1 MKKFVSIMIAALLA
15 MSLFAGCATNQ
26 DSSGTDEASQQPAS
40 SGEAEGSFDAD
51 NEIMVVSREDGSG
64 TRGAFVEL
72 LGIEQED
79 EEGNTVDMTTLDAT
93 IANSTSV
100 VMTTVA
106 GNPYAIGYISLG
118 SLDETVKA
126 LTVDGVEATVENI
139 KDGSYKISRPFNIA
153 VSKDGA
159 SELAQDFISF
169 IMSEEGQAVIEEE
182 GYISIADDAQPYAGS
197 APAGKIVV
205 GGSSSVTPVME
216 KLKEAY
222 EAVNPDAE
230 IEVQQT
236 DSSTGM
242 SSATE
247 GVYDIGMASRELK
260 DSELETLT
268 PTVIAMDG
276 IAVVVNNENSMTDIA
291 MEDITSIFT
300 GEITS
305 WADVAK

>member
-40 SGEAEGSFDAD
+40 SDEAEGSFDAD

-93 IANSTSV
+93 IASSTSV

-126 LTVDGVEATVENI
+126 LTVDGTEATVENI

-153 VSKDGA
+153 VKKDGA

-222 EAVNPDAE
+222 AAVNPDAE

-236 DSSTGM
+236 DSSTDM

-305 WADVAK
+305 WADVVK

>member
-1 MKKFVSIMIAALLA
+1 MFSVYHGRGKKAKERKRGKP
-15 MSLFAGCATNQ
+15 AGS
-26 DSSGTDEASQQPAS
+26 D
-40 SGEAEGSFDAD
+40 EAEGSFDAD

-126 LTVDGVEATVENI
+126 LTVDGTEATVENI

-153 VSKDGA
+153 VKKDGA

-222 EAVNPDAE
+222 AAVNPDAE

-300 GEITS
+300 GEITN
-305 WADVAK
+305 WADVVK